1 MSDKELDFLKDGRKN
16 AYTGWFYAIQRI
28 DLLIISISGA
38 GVYVT
43 LEALKYA
50 HDNKFTNLSLIKF
63 SGILFVLAIIVNFL
77 SQYFGKE
84 SNLYH
89 IKMCSAKITADE
101 PPSAIQQQEIG
112 YLDCKADLWDKL
124 TRWSNY
130 TSAVFMGL
138 ALILEIRFFFVIL

>member
-1 MSDKELDFLKDGRKN
+1 MNDFELEFLKDGKKN
-16 AYTGWFYAIQRI
+16 AYSGWFYAIQRI

-50 HDNKFTNLSLIKF
+50 YDKKFTNLLFLKI
-63 SGILFVLAIIVNFL
+63 SGILFVAAIIVNFL

-89 IKMCSAKITADE
+89 IKMCSAKIVAET
-101 PPSAIQQQEIG
+101 PPNVLQQQEIES
-112 YLDCKADLWDKL
+112 LDCKADLWDKL
-124 TRWSNY
+124 TRWANY
-130 TSAVFMGL
+130 ISAIFMGI
-138 ALILEIRFFFVIL
+138 ALILEINFFFTI